1 METWMSLAMLIY
13 AAALS
18 FLLAMWIAWMSLR
31 WVFRMLPATRLSAVP
46 IRARALRGTGTIGR
60 DTA

>member
-31 WVFRMLPATRLSAVP
+31 WVFRMLPATRLNAVP
-46 IRARALRGTGTIGR
+46 IRAVALRGTGTIGR
-60 DTA
+60 HAA